1 MNQDKRQRFA
11 AGTGA
16 APEGSTGSDAGRAP
30 REGAGP
36 ERDRSCATAPLGQDL
51 AWCHCPPGLHGPLTP
66 RVSPAGWTHPKEELP
81 GSMDGTGRTQSLG
94 RLGSPRGDPLPLEGH
109 IPTGQTLLSAGSWV
123 FPGAVPAFHG
133 SEPNIPHSQH

>member
-16 APEGSTGSDAGRAP
+16 APEGSTGNDAGRGP

-36 ERDRSCATAPLGQDL
+36 EQDRSCATAPLGAGPGL
-51 AWCHCPPGLHGPLTP
+51 VPLPPGLHGPLTP
-66 RVSPAGWTHPKEELP
+66 RVSPAGWTCPKDELP

-94 RLGSPRGDPLPLEGH
+94 SLGSPRGDPLPLEGH

-123 FPGAVPAFHG
+123 FPGAVPALHR
-133 SEPNIPHSQH
+133 SESNIPHSQH

>member
-1 MNQDKRQRFA
+1 MQLEQELLLREAPGATLGEPPGREQDLS
-11 AGTGA
+11 GTGA
-16 APEGSTGSDAGRAP
+16 V
-30 REGAGP
+30 
-36 ERDRSCATAPLGQDL
+36 PLLPSGQDL
-51 AWCHCPPGLHGPLTP
+51 AWCHCSPGLHGPLTP

-123 FPGAVPAFHG
+123 FPGAVPALHG
-133 SEPNIPHSQH
+133 SESNIPHSQH